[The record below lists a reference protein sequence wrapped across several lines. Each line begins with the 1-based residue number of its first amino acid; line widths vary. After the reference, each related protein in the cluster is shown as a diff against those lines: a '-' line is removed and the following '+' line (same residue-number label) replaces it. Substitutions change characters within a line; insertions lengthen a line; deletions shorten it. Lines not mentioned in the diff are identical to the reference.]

1 MRTDAFS
8 TAGNTAQFSATTTG
22 FEVTTRRAAI
32 AALRAALF
40 VAAILTPALARAQS
54 SDQDLLRQAMSA
66 VRGYT
71 QLTIFDDVNVAVSD
85 RAVTL
90 TGRVTMPYK
99 RNEIGTRVSKIDGV
113 RDLVNDIQ
121 VLPVSIE
128 DSRLRQR
135 VAQAIYGNSSFWQ
148 YASMVNPP
156 IHIVVERSRVTLT
169 GCVSSEVE
177 RMLAYAL
184 ATQVDGA
191 LGVTNELKVD
201 RVAEAI
207 RR

>member
-8 TAGNTAQFSATTTG
+8 TAGTTAQFSATTTRFG
-22 FEVTTRRAAI
+22 VTTRRAIGALRVAFFA
-32 AALRAALF
+32 AAL
-40 VAAILTPALARAQS
+40 LTPALARAQS
-54 SDQDLLRQAMSA
+54 SDHDLLRQAMSA

-135 VAQAIYGNSSFWQ
+135 VAQAIYGNSTFWQ

-184 ATQVDGA
+184 ATQVNGA

-201 RVAEAI
+201 RVVETI

>member
-1 MRTDAFS
+1 MFTDAIVTRETTSQSSS
-8 TAGNTAQFSATTTG
+8 TAISFNAISFT
-22 FEVTTRRAAI
+22 VAARV
-32 AALRAALF
+32 LRAALF
-40 VAAILTPALARAQS
+40 VAILLLPALARAQS
-54 SDQDLLRQAMSA
+54 SDDDLLRQATNA

-71 QLTIFDDVNVAVSD
+71 QYTIFDDVNVVVSD

-90 TGRVTMPYK
+90 SGRVTMPYK
-99 RNEIGTRVSKIDGV
+99 RNDIGARVSKIDGV
-113 RDLVNDIQ
+113 RDIVNDIQ

-128 DSRLRQR
+128 DSRIRQR
-135 VAQAIYGNSSFWQ
+135 VAQAIYGNSTFWQ

-169 GCVSSEVE
+169 GCVTSGVE

-191 LGVTNELKVD
+191 LSVTNELRVD
-201 RVAEAI
+201 RAEI

>member
-1 MRTDAFS
+1 MFTDAIVTRETTSQPSS
-8 TAGNTAQFSATTTG
+8 TEISFHAISLT
-22 FEVTTRRAAI
+22 VAART
-32 AALRAALF
+32 LRAALF
-40 VAAILTPALARAQS
+40 VAILLLPALARAQS
-54 SDQDLLRQAMSA
+54 SDDDLLRQATSA

-71 QLTIFDDVNVAVSD
+71 QYTIFDDVNVVVSD

-99 RNEIGTRVSKIDGV
+99 RNDIGARVSKIDGV
-113 RDLVNDIQ
+113 RDIVNDIQ

-128 DSRLRQR
+128 DSRIRQR
-135 VAQAIYGNSSFWQ
+135 VAQAIYGNSTFWQ

-156 IHIVVERSRVTLT
+156 IHILVERSRVTLT
-169 GCVSSEVE
+169 GCVTSEVE

-191 LGVTNELKVD
+191 LSVTNELRVD
-201 RVAEAI
+201 RAEI

>member
-8 TAGNTAQFSATTTG
+8 TSGRTAQFSATVTR
-22 FEVTTRRAAI
+22 FEVTTPRVAI

-40 VAAILTPALARAQS
+40 VAALLVPALARAQS
-54 SDQDLLRQAMSA
+54 SDEDLLRQAMSA

-71 QLTIFDDVNVAVSD
+71 QLTIFDDVNVSVSD

-113 RDLVNDIQ
+113 RDFVNEIQ

-128 DSRLRQR
+128 DSRIRQR
-135 VAQAIYGNSSFWQ
+135 VAQAIYGNSTFWQ

-201 RVAEAI
+201 KTR
-207 RR
+207 

>member
-1 MRTDAFS
+1 MRTDAFK
-8 TAGNTAQFSATTTG
+8 TPGRTAQFSGTATRFAITPG
-22 FEVTTRRAAI
+22 VAI

-40 VAAILTPALARAQS
+40 VAALLTPALARAQS
-54 SDQDLLRQAMSA
+54 SDEDLLRQVLSA

-71 QLTIFDDVNVAVSD
+71 QFTIFDDINVAVSD

-99 RNEIGTRVSKIDGV
+99 RNEIGARVSKIDGV

-128 DSRLRQR
+128 DSRIRQR
-135 VAQAIYGNSSFWQ
+135 VAQAIYGNSTFWQ

-169 GCVSSEVE
+169 GCVTSEVE

-191 LGVTNELKVD
+191 LSVTNDLRVD
-201 RVAEAI
+201 RAEI